1 MTAEA
6 LAELATEVA
15 HALGLRDAG
24 GGALSFDAQRDQDPA
39 RVRDRLLEALHQCRP
54 AKRAPPVGAV
64 VKALL
69 AEALAR
75 APRPRLL
82 GQVAELRE
90 LVAQGGHRR
99 TKRAERDRAF
109 GALLVVF
116 GLDVTLGFSADPRD
130 PLKLTRAVEAWIREA
145 R

>member
-24 GGALSFDAQRDQDPA
+24 GASLSFDAQRERDPA
-39 RVRDRLLEALHQCRP
+39 RVRARLLEALHGCRP
-54 AKRAPPVGAV
+54 AKRAPAVGAV

-69 AEALAR
+69 DAAAARSAPSALLR
-75 APRPRLL
+75 H
-82 GQVAELRE
+82 VAELRE

-116 GLDVTLGFSADPRD
+116 GLDAALGFTADPRD
-130 PLKLTRAVEAWIREA
+130 PLKLTRAVEAWIQSGR
-145 R
+145 